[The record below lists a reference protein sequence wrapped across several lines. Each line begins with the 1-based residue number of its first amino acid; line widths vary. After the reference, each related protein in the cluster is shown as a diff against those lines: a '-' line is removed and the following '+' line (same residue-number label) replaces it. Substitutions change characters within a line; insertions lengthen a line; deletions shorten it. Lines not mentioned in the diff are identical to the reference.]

1 MSNALN
7 WFEIPVTDLAR
18 AKEFYGRILQADLR
32 QETIAGMDVAILP
45 YQNGGVGGAIIKGE
59 HHVPSSQGTI
69 VYLDAG
75 DDLAGA
81 LSRVEAAGGKVVMG
95 ATRLSD
101 QIGSIAMFLDSEG
114 NRVALHSPR

>member
-1 MSNALN
+1 MSSALN
-7 WFEIPVTDLAR
+7 WFEIPVTDLSR
-18 AKEFYGRILQADLR
+18 AKDFYSRILQADLR
-32 QETIAGMDVAILP
+32 EESLSGRNMAILP
-45 YQNGGVGGAIIKGE
+45 YQNGGVGGAIIQGDGL
-59 HHVPSSQGTI
+59 VPSAEGTI

-95 ATRLSD
+95 ATHLSD
-101 QIGSIAMFLDSEG
+101 QIGSIAMFLDTEG